1 MTHRLVFCVA
11 GPAMAETA
19 GRADGRIEQWPLRHL
34 LPWSKMLTIEN
45 LWVTVNGLKADPG
58 HCNSNAA
65 YCRLLNAITG

>member
-1 MTHRLVFCVA
+1 
-11 GPAMAETA
+11 MAETA

-45 LWVTVNGLKADPG
+45 LWVTVNGLKTDSG

-65 YCRLLNAITG
+65 YSRLLNALIG